1 VGLALFG
8 SVFLSIYVRA
18 KTRDLS
24 QKKDNCV
31 MTFWLT
37 LLAVFLMWVMWICA
51 FMHQMYPLARLTVS
65 KAPEYKLRCAEDK
78 ICVNF
83 NKKDCEERLFDY
95 EFLTNTDGTTT
106 CLTKKVL

>member
-1 VGLALFG
+1 
-8 SVFLSIYVRA
+8 
-18 KTRDLS
+18 
-24 QKKDNCV
+24 

-51 FMHQMYPLARLTVS
+51 FMHQMYPLARPTVA

-83 NKKDCEERLFDY
+83 NKTNCEEKLFGY
-95 EFLTNTDGTTT
+95 EFLINPVDNTTT
-106 CLTKKVL
+106 CLPKKIV